1 MHDWLCIKPGIQEGG
16 TECRERRE
24 WGDVIFLGMSPN
36 IPGNVVMPN
45 IPGNVIKHSSECR
58 ETFWGMFSNI
68 PRNISKHSGECH
80 QIFRA
85 MSPNI
90 LENVAKHSR
99 EYRQTSQRMPSN
111 IPGNG
116 CVTQGNEDAGY
127 VGDFTL

>member
-68 PRNISKHSGECH
+68 LGSVTKYSGQCL
-80 QIFRA
+80 QTFWR

-90 LENVAKHSR
+90 
-99 EYRQTSQRMPSN
+99 
-111 IPGNG
+111 PGNIVKHPSECPQTFRG
-116 CVTQGNEDAGY
+116 MAVLLKEMRTQGMWEISPY
-127 VGDFTL
+127 SFCLV